1 MVRQI
6 DVPVHLD
13 PKTFRRYC
21 AFDAFRR
28 RRRWFAPLM
37 IGMVLVTASL
47 AGLLNLVPM
56 GGGGAGV
63 LMGLGIAVPLAA
75 FGLYAIQVEAQIA
88 SQRLGDSPLV
98 YALRMTPDCVRV
110 SKEPDGGDA
119 VDLGWDSL
127 CAAFRR
133 PGAIYLYAT
142 PERAFILP
150 EGQASAPD
158 EALWE
163 YIRKYLGE
171 GKCLDVR

>member
-1 MVRQI
+1 MARQI
-6 DVPVHLD
+6 DVRVRLD

-56 GGGGAGV
+56 GGGGAGI

-88 SQRLGDSPLV
+88 GRRLSESPLV
-98 YALRMTPDCVRV
+98 YALRMTPDGVRV
-110 SKEPDGGDA
+110 ARDPDGGNA
-119 VDLGWDSL
+119 VELGWDSL
-127 CAAFRR
+127 YAAFRR

-158 EALWE
+158 EALWA
-163 YIRKYLGE
+163 YIRKYIGD
-171 GKCLDVR
+171 GKCLDIR